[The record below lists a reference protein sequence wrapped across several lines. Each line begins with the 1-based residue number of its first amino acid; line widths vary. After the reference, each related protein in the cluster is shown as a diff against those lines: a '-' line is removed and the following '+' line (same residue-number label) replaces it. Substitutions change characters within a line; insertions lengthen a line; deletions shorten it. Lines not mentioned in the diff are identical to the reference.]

1 MIQWNKETLE
11 NPDSIEQILP
21 LAEAEWS
28 NRKKLYE
35 RIRRK
40 ASNSN

>member
-11 NPDSIEQILP
+11 NPDSVAQILS
-21 LAEAEWS
+21 LADTEWN

-35 RIRRK
+35 IFTK
-40 ASNSN
+40 FII